1 MQIIKYNFLIFSVF
15 VESIFK
21 YIFNDAAE
29 NILQILRLYTKFHW
43 NRKIFV
49 DERTDIE
56 TTLGRLSRPKNDWVD
71 NLPDEMLATCGC
83 WLRCCPL

>member
-29 NILQILRLYTKFHW
+29 NILQILRLYTKFH
-43 NRKIFV
+43 
-49 DERTDIE
+49 
-56 TTLGRLSRPKNDWVD
+56 
-71 NLPDEMLATCGC
+71 
-83 WLRCCPL
+83 